1 MQKIGDDKIVYNT
14 IEEILDPSRT
24 ALVVWDVQ
32 HGTTEVIF
40 NKEEFSRNLNLVVE
54 LGRKSNISIFFTQIQ
69 MLPKRFESS
78 SIIYTLDKLGFDRLF
93 EQFTS
98 EDMDFAIT
106 PQQNE
111 IVINK
116 HTGSIFIDTGFERML
131 RNAGIIT
138 VVFTGI
144 ATEGGVES
152 SARDAF
158 NRGFYPVV
166 VSDCVSSPSKDGHE
180 RSLENMKNLVTIIHP
195 KELENIWLKPLGKK
209 SSV

>member
-1 MQKIGDDKIVYNT
+1 M
-14 IEEILDPSRT
+14 
-24 ALVVWDVQ
+24 
-32 HGTTEVIF
+32 
-40 NKEEFSRNLNLVVE
+40 
-54 LGRKSNISIFFTQIQ
+54 NIPIFFTPIQI
-69 MLPKRFESS
+69 PSKRFESS
-78 SIIYTLDKLGFDRLF
+78 AIIYTLGKLGFDRLF

-98 EDMDFAIT
+98 DDIDFAIT
-106 PQQNE
+106 PQQDE

-166 VSDCVSSPSKDGHE
+166 VSDCVSSPSQDGHK
-180 RSLENMKNLVTIIHP
+180 RSLENMKNLVTIIHS
-195 KELENIWLKPLGKK
+195 KELENIWLKPLRKK
-209 SSV
+209 SESS